1 LNSDDSFLGPP
12 KNIEYENMIQKA
24 SMVYYFNPKMYAGVF
39 IDIHPDDLEIVR
51 RVYSLSAW
59 LGELG
64 GF

>member
-1 LNSDDSFLGPP
+1 
-12 KNIEYENMIQKA
+12 MIQKA

-39 IDIHPDDLEIVR
+39 IDIHPDDLEILR